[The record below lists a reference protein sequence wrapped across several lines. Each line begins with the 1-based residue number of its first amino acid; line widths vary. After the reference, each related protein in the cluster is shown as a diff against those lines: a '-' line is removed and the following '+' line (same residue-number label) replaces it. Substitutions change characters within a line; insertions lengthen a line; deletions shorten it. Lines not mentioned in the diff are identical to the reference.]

1 MPAKC
6 RLVSKDIIIGTAKK
20 KSGTHIGT
28 VDQSEETLAEKRVNS
43 GRLRAHPAHST
54 AQHLH
59 SFSLDNTKDHI

>member
-1 MPAKC
+1 MPTKC
-6 RLVSKDIIIGTAKK
+6 RLDIIIGTAKK
-20 KSGTHIGT
+20 SGTNIGT

-59 SFSLDNTKDHI
+59 SFSLDNTKYLL

>member
-6 RLVSKDIIIGTAKK
+6 RLVSEDIIIGTAK

-59 SFSLDNTKDHI
+59 SFSLDNTKYLI